1 VRPAALGRTSTY
13 TVVPGPESTAAQIG
27 NTGVVVVSSP
37 YLIGMLEEAS
47 HRAIRDLYENGEATV
62 GTRIDVSHVAPVFPG
77 QEVIAQAYLDTVDG
91 RHLRF
96 AVRALQCGRE
106 VMRGTHE
113 RVVVQLDRFLLSSV
127 GQATQSQETVSG
139 AALGSGGGPIE
150 YFFDYHSPWCY
161 FASLR
166 LGAFCKRLGRQL
178 IWKPMHLARLIER
191 IDGRRPLEANAAFVR
206 WFKDDMQDWAAQL
219 GVEVRYH
226 PQFPLR
232 PVRALRATAYA
243 AQQGRAE
250 PFVLGVMRAYWT
262 ESCDI
267 TDPEKLAQIG
277 DAVGLDG
284 RAVCAS
290 LEDPFFKRIV
300 EDHTK
305 EAQARGVFG
314 APTFFCDGKLF
325 WGNDR
330 LQQLEQHAM
339 GAAQGEIRRTR

>member
-1 VRPAALGRTSTY
+1 MGRTSAH

-37 YLIGMLEEAS
+37 YLVGMLEEAS
-47 HRAIRDLYENGEATV
+47 HRAVRDLYENGEATV
-62 GTRIDVSHVAPVFPG
+62 GTRIDVSHVAPAFPG
-77 QEVIAQAYLDTVDG
+77 QEIVAQAYLDAVDG
-91 RHLRF
+91 RRLRF
-96 AVRALQCGRE
+96 AVRALQGGRE
-106 VMRGTHE
+106 VMHGTHE
-113 RVVVQLDRFLLSSV
+113 RVVVQLDRFLPSSIGHV
-127 GQATQSQETVSG
+127 TPLRKRGSEAIG
-139 AALGSGGGPIE
+139 RSGGTPIE
-150 YFFDYHSPWCY
+150 FFFDYHSPWCY

-166 LGAFCKRLGRQL
+166 IGALCERVGRQL

-232 PVRALRATAYA
+232 PARALRATAYA
-243 AQQGRAE
+243 AQRGRAE

-267 TDPEKLAQIG
+267 SDPEKLAQIG

-284 RAVCAS
+284 RVVRAS
-290 LEDPFFKRIV
+290 LEDPFFKKIV
-300 EDHTK
+300 EDHTR

-330 LQQLEQHAM
+330 LQQLEQHALRT
-339 GAAQGEIRRTR
+339 ALGEIHRTR